1 MYEVTFVGLWLLGIG
16 TAALLVA
23 SFSGAQ
29 KSALESIS
37 VTPDEIYALIAGIWT
52 SAFALGNF
60 IGPTLGGFLVDYIG
74 FRNATTVFQ
83 VKIKAVLLTKKI
95 FLKISLMK
103 IENIPD
109 WLYDSISF
117 GPCESLLFPC

>member
-1 MYEVTFVGLWLLGIG
+1 MYEVTIVGLCLLGIG

-83 VKIKAVLLTKKI
+83 VKIKAVFVNYLLV
-95 FLKISLMK
+95 KISLMK

-109 WLYDSISF
+109 WLYDSICF
-117 GPCESLLFPC
+117 GPCQSLLFPC

>member
-1 MYEVTFVGLWLLGIG
+1 MGVG

-37 VTPDEIYALIAGIWT
+37 VTPDQIYAVIAGIWH
-52 SAFALGNF
+52 SSFALGNF

-74 FRNATTVFQ
+74 FRNTTTVFQ
-83 VKIKAVLLTKKI
+83 VCVLKKCTCTILSINKICIFQVGSMALLCLDLI
-95 FLKISLMK
+95 NLFCLKNKTTS
-103 IENIPD
+103 ND
-109 WLYDSISF
+109 LYDSI
-117 GPCESLLFPC
+117 P

>member
-1 MYEVTFVGLWLLGIG
+1 MYEVTMVGLCLLGIG

-83 VKIKAVLLTKKI
+83 VKIKAVLYL
-95 FLKISLMK
+95 FVKISLMK

-117 GPCESLLFPC
+117 GPCQSLLFPC

>member
-1 MYEVTFVGLWLLGIG
+1 MYEVTMVGLCLLGIG

-83 VKIKAVLLTKKI
+83 VKIKGSSFVNYL
-95 FLKISLMK
+95 FVKISLMK
-103 IENIPD
+103 IENVPD

-117 GPCESLLFPC
+117 GPCQSLLFPC

>member
-1 MYEVTFVGLWLLGIG
+1 MYEVTIVGLCLLGIG

-83 VKIKAVLLTKKI
+83 VTIKAVMLTKKRN
-95 FLKISLMK
+95 LKISLTK

-109 WLYDSISF
+109 WLHDSISF
-117 GPCESLLFPC
+117 GPCESLLFPS

>member
-1 MYEVTFVGLWLLGIG
+1 MYEVTIVGLCLLGIG

-74 FRNATTVFQ
+74 FQNATTVFQ
-83 VKIKAVLLTKKI
+83 VKINAVLLTI
-95 FLKISLMK
+95 CEDQFLMK

-109 WLYDSISF
+109 WLYDSICF
-117 GPCESLLFPC
+117 GPCQSLLFPC

>member
-1 MYEVTFVGLWLLGIG
+1 MYEVTIVGLCLLGIG

-83 VKIKAVLLTKKI
+83 VKIKAVLLTI
-95 FLKISLMK
+95 LLVKISLMK

>member
-1 MYEVTFVGLWLLGIG
+1 MYEVTIVGLCLLGIG

-83 VKIKAVLLTKKI
+83 VKIKAVLLTI
-95 FLKISLMK
+95 LLVKISLMK

-109 WLYDSISF
+109 WLYDSICF
-117 GPCESLLFPC
+117 GPCQSLLFPC